1 MSPNILDYLHNRVI
15 KIIFWVFFF
24 LKKKGKICLTG
35 FFYSFLKS
43 LAEVT
48 SWDSVTEKYGLFMC
62 QAALFQRCK

>member
-1 MSPNILDYLHNRVI
+1 MSPNTLDYLHNRVK

-24 LKKKGKICLTG
+24 FKKNKICLTG
-35 FFYSFLKS
+35 SFYSFLKS

-48 SWDSVTEKYGLFMC
+48 SWDSVAEKYGLFMR